1 MSRPQ
6 ENDRNQEAT
15 CYVGNLDDRASDALL
30 WELMLQ
36 AGPVHTIHIPKD
48 RITSAHQGYGFA
60 EFATEADAEYA
71 VRIMNGIKLFGKP
84 LRVNKASS
92 DKKQIDIGANLFVG
106 NLDPNVDERLLWE
119 TFSAF
124 GNLTNV
130 PKLARDP
137 VTNASK
143 CYAFVAFDAF
153 EASDAAIAAL
163 DQQYL
168 SNRTIN
174 VAYAIKKDGKGG
186 ERHGTEAERLLARQ
200 ARRNGALPPVRA
212 PLFGA
217 GAPPGGAYAG
227 VPAPA
232 PGPPMPFGQPGPA
245 TGLAPPPPPPAGF
258 PTYSGPPPS
267 SGTPTPAFPPA
278 PPPPNGYAGP
288 PPGVQSAQQP
298 PPPPG
303 FGAPPPGTNPA
314 GPPPPGNLQGPPPAF
329 MTGSNNAPLG
339 ARR

>member
-1 MSRPQ
+1 MMSRPQ

-227 VPAPA
+227 VPG

-267 SGTPTPAFPPA
+267 SGTPTPGFPPA

-314 GPPPPGNLQGPPPAF
+314 GPPPPGDLQGPPPAF